1 MPHEIVHPEPHST
14 GNPGDGW
21 KYVPRWL
28 QIILWIIVIAAI
40 ILAPFLLRWIS
51 I

>member
-28 QIILWIIVIAAI
+28 QIILWIIALAAMIYIAVR
-40 ILAPFLLRWIS
+40 LR
-51 I
+51 

>member
-1 MPHEIVHPEPHST
+1 MPHGIVHPELHST

-28 QIILWIIVIAAI
+28 QIILCIIALAAMI
-40 ILAPFLLRWIS
+40 YVAVLLR
-51 I
+51 